1 MNYKMIKYV
10 IGWILLFEAIFL
22 MLPAVTALI
31 YKESVIFDILIS
43 ALICAALGGILVL
56 FKPKNTLLFSREGF
70 VIVSLSWI
78 VMSIFGAL
86 PLYISGYASSY
97 IDALFET
104 VSGLTT
110 TGATILTDVESL
122 PKALLIWRSF
132 TNWIGGMGVLVFI
145 MAFLPLSGG
154 YNMHIMKAESPG
166 PSVSKLVPRVRT
178 TALIL
183 YTLYFAFTFVQF
195 ILLLLGKLPVFD
207 ALNAAFSTAGTGGFG
222 IKNNSMGGYS
232 PYVQVVITVFMLI
245 FSVNFNSYYLIAN
258 KNFKDALNTEVRWF
272 FYLVTGAIFVIT
284 LNIMDMFS
292 SVGEAVRHAA
302 FTVASIVSTS
312 GFMTVDFDLWPQL
325 SRAIIVLLMFIG
337 ACAGSTGGGMKVSRY
352 MILIKDLGKDLRIM
366 LHPKQVKKTIVDN
379 RPVQNDVIRS
389 VYVYFGCYIIVFAIS
404 VLLISLENLDL
415 TSTFTSV
422 ATTMNNIGPGLNLVG
437 PTQNFSFFSDFSKLV
452 LVFDMLAGRLELF
465 PMLMLFNPSTWKKK

>member
-43 ALICAALGGILVL
+43 TLICAALGGILVL

-245 FSVNFNSYYLIAN
+245 FSVNFN
-258 KNFKDALNTEVRWF
+258 
-272 FYLVTGAIFVIT
+272 
-284 LNIMDMFS
+284 
-292 SVGEAVRHAA
+292 
-302 FTVASIVSTS
+302 
-312 GFMTVDFDLWPQL
+312 
-325 SRAIIVLLMFIG
+325 
-337 ACAGSTGGGMKVSRY
+337 
-352 MILIKDLGKDLRIM
+352 
-366 LHPKQVKKTIVDN
+366 
-379 RPVQNDVIRS
+379 
-389 VYVYFGCYIIVFAIS
+389 
-404 VLLISLENLDL
+404 
-415 TSTFTSV
+415 
-422 ATTMNNIGPGLNLVG
+422 
-437 PTQNFSFFSDFSKLV
+437 
-452 LVFDMLAGRLELF
+452 
-465 PMLMLFNPSTWKKK
+465 